1 MKIAREPSDMLKKGQ
16 PRRTDVAGVEYY
28 DREAETLS
36 RERLNELQFQK
47 LRLMME
53 KIFASNRFYQ
63 QKFREA
69 SVELSDIRSIE
80 DLARLPM
87 TEKRELEQD
96 QMKNPLFG
104 TNLTEP
110 EENYVQYHQTT
121 GTTGKPLKF
130 LDTRE
135 SWEWRA
141 KVAGYIFKGMGV
153 RKEDRILFTFNF
165 GPYTAFWVL
174 YEGAYRLGALVL
186 PTGGWTSE
194 QRLQMLVDNRATVI
208 PTTPTYAVR
217 LAEAA
222 AREGIDIVNSSVHT
236 LILTGEPG
244 GLDPYVRSK
253 VETLWGA
260 RCFDYIG
267 MTEVG
272 TWGFQCTEE
281 PCGVHVIESEFIP
294 EVVDPKTGAPAPD
307 GEIGE
312 LVLTNLG
319 RSCMPAVRYR
329 TGDLVKVKNGTCAC
343 GRTGRIFDGGVLG
356 RKDEMIVIRAVN
368 VFPSHLLS
376 VVERFIEPGDEYLVE
391 AYKNGDT
398 NEIRIKLELKDET
411 RLEPISHA
419 VQDEVRKKLNLRIE
433 VVKVEK
439 GGIPRSNYKTKRFVD
454 RRKEG

>member
-1 MKIAREPSDMLKKGQ
+1 MAD
-16 PRRTDVAGVEYY
+16 VEYY
-28 DREAETLS
+28 DREVETLS
-36 RERLNELQFQK
+36 RERLKELQFRK
-47 LRLMME
+47 LHGMME

-69 SVELSDIRSIE
+69 SVALSDIRSIE

-96 QMKNPLFG
+96 QMKNPIFG

-110 EENYVQYHQTT
+110 EEHYIQYHQTT

-141 KVAGYIFKGMGV
+141 RVAGHILKGAGV
-153 RKEDRILFTFNF
+153 RREDRVLFTFNF

-174 YEGAYRLGALVL
+174 YEGAYRLGALVM
-186 PTGGWTSE
+186 PTGGWQSE
-194 QRLQMLVDNRATVI
+194 QRLQMLVENRATVI

-222 AREGIDIVNSSVHT
+222 AREGIDIVNSSVRI

-244 GLDPYVRSK
+244 GLDPYVRNK
-253 VETLWGA
+253 VEGLWGA

-281 PCGVHVIESEFIP
+281 PCGIHVIESEFIP
-294 EVVDPKTGAPAPD
+294 EVVDPQTGAPVPE
-307 GEIGE
+307 GEMGE

-319 RSCMPAVRYR
+319 RACMPAVRYR
-329 TGDLVKVKNGTCAC
+329 TGDLVKIKKSSTCAC
-343 GRTGRIFDGGVLG
+343 GRTGRVLDGGVLG

-391 AYKNGDT
+391 VYRKVDT

-411 RLEPISHA
+411 RFASLSCAI
-419 VQDEVRKKLNLRIE
+419 QDEVRKKLNLRIE
-433 VVKVEK
+433 VLKVEK
-439 GGIPRSNYKTKRFVD
+439 GDIPRSDYKTKRFVD
-454 RRKEG
+454 RRKEVGQGDPAKDRQGCR